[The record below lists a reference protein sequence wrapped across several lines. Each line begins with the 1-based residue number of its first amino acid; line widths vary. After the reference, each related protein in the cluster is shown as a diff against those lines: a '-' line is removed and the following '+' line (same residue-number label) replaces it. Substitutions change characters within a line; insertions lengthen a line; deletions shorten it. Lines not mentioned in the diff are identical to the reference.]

1 MSDIKRLFSYIAKNK
16 FPLLFSVAFA
26 LIFVIC
32 LTLTPLFTGYL
43 VDEIKCVVENKAS
56 TLNDTNFYKYLLIIF
71 ILIILSVLFQFL
83 FDLLIN
89 NTMEKISKE
98 MKNDAFEKI
107 LKVPLKYIDNH
118 TYGELVSLIINDIE
132 NINNALISTLKQ
144 LYQGIVQVLFTLII
158 MLIFNWILALLI
170 LVLTP
175 LTFLITYTIAKK
187 SKESFKKQTKIF
199 ADMGGIVL
207 ESFNNIDVLKSFNY
221 EDKSYKIYEEKNNE
235 LYKAGQK
242 AQFISSFTNPFTRLI
257 NNSIYAFVG
266 LLAAILCVIAKDNP
280 NNMLLG
286 ASCKVGTIITFIQ
299 FTNQFAKPFNEIS
312 SCISELQTGLSS
324 LKRLNRFL
332 NEKDDVNDGKLTI
345 NEEINDIDFNHL
357 YFSYKKSTPLIND
370 FNLHISKGKKIAIVG
385 PTGCGKTTLI
395 NLLMRFYDP
404 IEGSIDFNNIDT
416 RKIKKESLRSQFNM
430 VLQDTWI
437 FNGTVRENIIYG
449 KANASEEEIIEACK
463 KADCY
468 DFIMHLGNGLD
479 TKISDTSG
487 LSIGQKQLISI
498 VRIFLSLKNLVIL
511 DEATSNVDTRTEIK
525 ISNAFNK
532 IKEGKTSFVIAH
544 RLSTIVNS
552 DLIIVMKNGE
562 IIETGKHEELLK
574 KKGFYFELF
583 NAQYDTI

>member
-1 MSDIKRLFSYIAKNK
+1 
-16 FPLLFSVAFA
+16 
-26 LIFVIC
+26 
-32 LTLTPLFTGYL
+32 
-43 VDEIKCVVENKAS
+43 
-56 TLNDTNFYKYLLIIF
+56 
-71 ILIILSVLFQFL
+71 
-83 FDLLIN
+83 
-89 NTMEKISKE
+89 MEKISKE

-207 ESFNNIDVLKSFNY
+207 ESFNNIDVLKSFKY

-286 ASCKVGTIITFIQ
+286 ASWKVGTIITFIQ